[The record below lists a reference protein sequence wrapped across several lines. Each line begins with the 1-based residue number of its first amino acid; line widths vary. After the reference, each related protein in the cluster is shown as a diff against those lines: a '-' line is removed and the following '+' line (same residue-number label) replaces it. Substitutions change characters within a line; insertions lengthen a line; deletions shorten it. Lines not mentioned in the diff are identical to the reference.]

1 MNDDALLAALGE
13 RISSLAAELIDI
25 RRDFHAHPELSR
37 EEVRTTQ
44 TVAHRLDAAGVG
56 VRLLPGTGLLA
67 DIGAPDAEHRV
78 ALRADM
84 DALPVRERTGLDYAS
99 RTAGVCHA
107 CGHDVHVVALL
118 GALLALKE
126 CEPALTQRGLAVR
139 GIFQAAEEVIPG
151 GAHDAITA
159 GALDGVDA
167 VFAVHCD
174 PSLDVGQVG
183 LREGPLTAACDH
195 VTVSLHGRGGHTSRP
210 QLTEDL
216 TYALAKVVTDVPA
229 ALSRRLDPRA
239 GAALVWGTIS
249 AGRASNVIPSTG
261 ECQGTLR
268 MLDAQAWLTV
278 GPLLE
283 EIVHAVVQPYGVQ
296 AKVERVKGV
305 PPVVNTTRGHRGVP
319 AGVVGG
325 RDAPGADLA
334 VARRRGLLVVPRAH
348 RRRDG
353 PARHPQPRWPHLR
366 PAPGRPGRRRGRHH
380 LRGPAAL
387 VGGGAAAP
395 RACRPHVHE
404 GGVMADKWRRHHG
417 GRPRTVGASTGRR
430 CAPRRCG

>member
-1 MNDDALLAALGE
+1 MTDDALLAALGE
-13 RISSLAAELIDI
+13 RISSLEPELVDI
-25 RRDFHAHPELSR
+25 RRDLHAHAELSR
-37 EEVRTTQ
+37 EETRTTDC
-44 TVAHRLDAAGVG
+44 VARRLDAEGVG
-56 VRLLPGTGLLA
+56 VRLLPGTGLIA
-67 DIGAPDAEHRV
+67 DVGAADAEHRV

-84 DALPVRERTGLDYAS
+84 DALPVRERTGLDFAS
-99 RTAGVCHA
+99 RTPGVCHA

-118 GALLALKE
+118 GALLALKAV
-126 CEPALTQRGLAVR
+126 EPALLRRGIAVR

-151 GAHDAITA
+151 GAHDAIIA

-174 PSLDVGQVG
+174 PSLDVGEVG

-229 ALSRRLDPRA
+229 VLSRRLDPRA
-239 GAALVWGTIS
+239 GAALVWGTIN

-268 MLDAQAWLTV
+268 MLDANAWLTV

-283 EIVHAVVQPYGVQ
+283 EIVHGVVEPYGVQ

-305 PPVVNTTRGHRGVP
+305 PPVVNTVDGIHAFRLAALAGGMHPVPTSQSLGGEDFSWYLAQTTGAMARLGTRTH
-319 AGVVGG
+319 GG
-325 RDAPGADLA
+325 PTFDLHQ
-334 VARRRGLLVVPRAH
+334 GDLVVDEDAIAL
-348 RRRDG
+348 G
-353 PARHPQPRWPHLR
+353 ARLLASVALIQRSTVESAL
-366 PAPGRPGRRRGRHH
+366 
-380 LRGPAAL
+380 PAAL
-387 VGGGAAAP
+387 EP
-395 RACRPHVHE
+395 
-404 GGVMADKWRRHHG
+404 
-417 GRPRTVGASTGRR
+417 T
-430 CAPRRCG
+430 

>member
-44 TVAHRLDAAGVG
+44 TVARRLDAAGVG

-67 DIGAPDAEHRV
+67 DVGAPDAEHRI

-84 DALPVRERTGLDYAS
+84 DALPVRERTGLDFAS

-107 CGHDVHVVALL
+107 CGHDLHVVALL
-118 GALLALKE
+118 GALLALKQ
-126 CEPALTQRGLAVR
+126 CEPALVERGLAVR
-139 GIFQAAEEVIPG
+139 GVFQAAEEVIPG
-151 GAHDAITA
+151 GAHEAITA

-174 PSLDVGQVG
+174 PSLDIGQVG

-195 VTVSLHGRGGHTSRP
+195 ITVSLHGRGGHTSRP

-239 GAALVWGTIS
+239 GAALVWGTIR

-268 MLDAQAWLTV
+268 MLDAQAWLSV

-296 AKVERVKGV
+296 AKVERVRGV
-305 PPVVNTTRGHRGVP
+305 PPVVNTAAGIEAFRLASLAGAMHPVPTSQSLGGEDFSWYLSHTDGAMARLGTRTH
-319 AGVVGG
+319 GG
-325 RDAPGADLA
+325 PTFDLHQ
-334 VARRRGLLVVPRAH
+334 GDLVVDEEAIGLGARLLASVAVL
-348 RRRDG
+348 RRRDH
-353 PARHPQPRWPHLR
+353 A
-366 PAPGRPGRRRGRHH
+366 
-380 LRGPAAL
+380 
-387 VGGGAAAP
+387 
-395 RACRPHVHE
+395 
-404 GGVMADKWRRHHG
+404 HHG
-417 GRPRTVGASTGRR
+417 SAGLGTP
-430 CAPRRCG
+430 

>member
-25 RRDFHAHPELSR
+25 RRDLHAHAELSR

-44 TVAHRLDAAGVG
+44 GVARRLDAAGVG

-67 DIGAPDAEHRV
+67 DIGAPDAEHRI

-84 DALPVRERTGLDYAS
+84 DALPVRERTGLDFAS
-99 RTAGVCHA
+99 RTPGVCHA

-118 GALLALKE
+118 GALLALKA
-126 CEPALTQRGLAVR
+126 CEPALVERGIAVR
-139 GIFQAAEEVIPG
+139 GVFQAAEEVIPG
-151 GAHDAITA
+151 GAHEAIAA

-283 EIVHAVVQPYGVQ
+283 EIVHGVVQPYGVQ

-305 PPVVNTTRGHRGVP
+305 PPVVNTAAGIEAFRLASLAGGMHPVPTAQSLGGEDFSWYLSHTDGAMARLGTRTHGGPTFDLHQGDL
-319 AGVVGG
+319 VVDE
-325 RDAPGADLA
+325 DAIALGARLLSSVA
-334 VARRRGLLVVPRAH
+334 VLRRRGGDSH
-348 RRRDG
+348 T
-353 PARHPQPRWPHLR
+353 
-366 PAPGRPGRRRGRHH
+366 RG
-380 LRGPAAL
+380 AL
-387 VGGGAAAP
+387 EA
-395 RACRPHVHE
+395 
-404 GGVMADKWRRHHG
+404 
-417 GRPRTVGASTGRR
+417 T
-430 CAPRRCG
+430 